1 MTNPIDEHAKTLATS
16 WTVVVVLAAV
26 VGGVGGMA
34 LQQSDAG
41 SQSDTVAV
49 VTLDSAS
56 ITGSTA
62 DTTAKELRSIR
73 GNDSIDAVVLR
84 VASPGGSIP
93 GSEAQYRAVKRLA
106 REKPVVASVRGYA
119 ASGGYYSVLPTD
131 QIYVTPGSLV
141 GSVGV
146 LSTVSENE
154 RAPIQW
160 QSAPDKGTTGPS
172 DAARA
177 RAATWRESF
186 LGVVMDERGEELEV
200 DRETVGR
207 AKVYAGN
214 RAVELGFADGVG
226 DLDTAIQDA
235 ADRADLSDYEVTY
248 RNPGGGG
255 LLTLLGANGDDATQT
270 DQAVA
275 AELCGQDYLAYAPQ
289 VGPDVEVITNAS
301 C

>member
-16 WTVVVVLAAV
+16 WTVVIVLAAV

-34 LQQSDAG
+34 LQQSGGG

-73 GNDSIDAVVLR
+73 GNDSVDAVVLR

-93 GSEAQYRAVKRLA
+93 GSETQYRAIKRLA

-119 ASGGYYSVLPTD
+119 ASGGYYSVLPAEHV
-131 QIYVTPGSLV
+131 YVTPGSLV

-146 LSTVSENE
+146 LSTVTENE
-154 RAPIQW
+154 NAPTRW
-160 QSAPDKGTTGPS
+160 MSAPDKGTAGPA
-172 DAARA
+172 DASRA

-186 LGVVMDERGEELEV
+186 LNVVMDERGDELEV

-235 ADRADLSDYEVTY
+235 ADRADLSDYEVAY
-248 RNPGGGG
+248 HNPGGGQ
-255 LLTLLGANGDDATQT
+255 LLTLLGASGDDVAQT
-270 DQAVA
+270 DRVVA
-275 AELCGQDYLAYAPQ
+275 SELCGQDYLAYAPQ
-289 VGPDVEVITNAS
+289 VGPDVEVIMNAS